1 MTGQTVW
8 VSIDVFRK
16 ADFLLKGAG
25 GPNSSG
31 RALKDG
37 VQLLLMSDLSVG
49 GEDPGP
55 GPGRVDAT
63 GLMAKGL
70 AALSNNPYEALGVPV
85 GAKTVEI
92 RKAYKKAA
100 LMYHP
105 DKNPK
110 TTPLFQIMQLACDRL
125 SDHDQRL
132 KEEKKAGPMSNPKTA
147 QQQSYQQPYPQ
158 KRPEKEREKENPRAQ
173 PQPQKQ
179 QPYPQPKKDNAYE
192 RYRSAAPENGYGA
205 ANGMQQDDRQRHNET
220 VEEARKRAGNAN
232 EASSKFEAEVRAR
245 ETAERRAT
253 EARAAAV
260 REVAA
265 QKQRDRD
272 EIMKE
277 GQKQYFEEQAKLRQA
292 KLDKERAASEAAV
305 ASRRSM
311 YTNLPSATPDGS
323 GAQIPPTHRQS
334 SVAGIDLSNLR
345 GFKKVP
351 TRVPASFSDNSTT
364 TQAAAAAAAA
374 AEAANGRY
382 ANQEKPPI
390 PKKPKENKVPIPI
403 SFAYLTVSD
412 TAVELDWKLSIYSYQ
427 SVLIELSWR
436 KKCTPIPA
444 QWQSAT
450 RLIKGLRCKKNNL
463 ELSSGSTG
471 NTMDK
476 YIYVYTYM
484 YLHIYIHICIYLY
497 INV

>member
-1 MTGQTVW
+1 MSGTIW
-8 VSIDVFRK
+8 VPVDVFRK

-25 GPNSSG
+25 GPNTSG

-37 VQLLLMSDLSVG
+37 VQLLLMGNLSVG

-70 AALSNNPYEALGVPV
+70 AALTNNPYEALGVPF

-110 TTPLFQIMQLACDRL
+110 TTPLFQVMQLACDKL
-125 SDHDQRL
+125 SDQEQRS
-132 KEEKKAGPMSNPKTA
+132 KEEKKAGSMSNPKTA
-147 QQQSYQQPYPQ
+147 QQQSHQQPYPQ
-158 KRPEKEREKENPRAQ
+158 KRPEKERERETPRAQ
-173 PQPQKQ
+173 PQAQKQ

-192 RYRSAAPENGYGA
+192 RYRNAAPENSYGGG
-205 ANGMQQDDRQRHNET
+205 NGSQQDDRQRHNET
-220 VEEARKRAGNAN
+220 VEEARKRASNAN
-232 EASSKFEAEVRAR
+232 EASSKFEAEIRAR
-245 ETAERRAT
+245 EVAERRAT

-311 YTNLPSATPDGS
+311 YTNLPSATPDAGS
-323 GAQIPPTHRQS
+323 IPPTQRQAS
-334 SVAGIDLSNLR
+334 MAGIDLSNLR

-351 TRVPASFSDNSTT
+351 TRVPASFSDNSTNA
-364 TQAAAAAAAA
+364 QAAAAAVAA
-374 AEAANGRY
+374 AEAASGRS
-382 ANQEKPPI
+382 QKDKPLI
-390 PKKPKENKVPIPI
+390 PKKVKENKVPMPI
-403 SFAYLTVSD
+403 SFAYLTISD
-412 TAVELDWKLSIYSYQ
+412 TAVELDWKLSIYAYQ

-436 KKCTPIPA
+436 KKCTPISA

-463 ELSSGSTG
+463 ELSSGPTG
-471 NTMDK
+471 NTVYVCVSTCMHNMCIYMYMHISIFI
-476 YIYVYTYM
+476 YIYV
-484 YLHIYIHICIYLY
+484 
-497 INV
+497 